1 MRQVRIHGPDDVR
14 VDDVADPDPGPRD
27 VVVRVAACGI
37 CGTDLSYIKMGGVA
51 GPTGTPMCLGHEM
64 AGTVE
69 WIGPEVTT
77 THLGDRVVVHP
88 GDDQLGR
95 IGNGSPEGGLTPLLL
110 VREADRGRLHRIP
123 DDLAVE
129 VAALAEPLAVG
140 MRAAEQAEVH
150 PGDGVAVFGCG
161 PIGLAAIASLVDQ
174 GHERVVAVDLS
185 ATRLGL
191 ARRLGVQAALD
202 PRSTDVWDELARL
215 HGRAPF
221 MFGPTPATAAFIE
234 ASGSARVITDVL
246 AHGPVGGRLAVVA
259 LHYEPVPTNFLLV
272 LMKQFTI
279 RGSMEYPSRFED
291 AIDLLARRDLS
302 ELITHRFPLER
313 FDDALSVVRGSRDYG
328 KVMIT
333 VDVTALPQDRGVDP
347 GRSGISP
354 GPGSNCAE
362 TGHRGIH
369 GGGRNTIDRRW
380 SRSCRDNGPSDRVLG
395 R

>member
-1 MRQVRIHGPDDVR
+1 VRQVRIHGPDDVR
-14 VDDVADPDPGPRD
+14 VDDVTDPDPGPRD

-37 CGTDLSYIKMGGVA
+37 CGSDLSYIKMGGVA
-51 GPTGTPMCLGHEM
+51 GPSGTPMCLGHEM

-77 THLGDRVVVHP
+77 AHLGDRVVVHP

-150 PGDGVAVFGCG
+150 AGDGVAVFGCG

-174 GHERVVAVDLS
+174 GHDKVVAVDPS
-185 ATRLGL
+185 ATRLEL
-191 ARRLGVQAALD
+191 ARRLGAQAAFD
-202 PRSTDVWDELARL
+202 PRTSDVWDELARL
-215 HGRAPF
+215 HGTAPF

-234 ASGSARVITDVL
+234 ASGSPQVITDVL
-246 AHGPVGGRLAVVA
+246 ARGPVGGRLSVVA

-279 RGSMEYPSRFED
+279 RGSMEYPSRFAD

-302 ELITHRFPLER
+302 ALITHHFTLDR
-313 FDDALSVVRGSRDYG
+313 FDDALRVVGGSRDCG
-328 KVMIT
+328 KVIIT
-333 VDVTALPQDRGVDP
+333 VD
-347 GRSGISP
+347 SP
-354 GPGSNCAE
+354 
-362 TGHRGIH
+362 TG
-369 GGGRNTIDRRW
+369 
-380 SRSCRDNGPSDRVLG
+380 
-395 R
+395 